1 MEDRDGVCV
10 VTQPGS
16 RSEHEEFKLRKECL
30 HYVNDVSNIAIRQPR
45 RQRHSP
51 VASSFGIH
59 IATESTENTDPHHL
73 FPRTRN
79 CHERKGGDGRGTSV
93 QGGVGFRG
101 FRVFRGYHHTGGR
114 SLSTPGLRPAL
125 ARSRNVGYNLHRPR
139 AVRRSRSGAEVP
151 SGPREWGAHPIRHHQ
166 RQRPR

>member
-1 MEDRDGVCV
+1 MTPLISNAGGYA
-10 VTQPGS
+10 GS
-16 RSEHEEFKLRKECL
+16 AQFSTARKDKRSRERGAGSAVIDLSFL
-30 HYVNDVSNIAIRQPR
+30 VSRYRIG
-45 RQRHSP
+45 
-51 VASSFGIH
+51 FL
-59 IATESTENTDPHHL
+59 ATESTENTDPHHL

-114 SLSTPGLRPAL
+114 SLSTRGLRPAL
-125 ARSRNVGYNLHRPR
+125 ARSRNVGYNLHRPG
-139 AVRRSRSGAEVP
+139 AARRSRSGAEVP
-151 SGPREWGAHPIRHHQ
+151 SGPLEWGARPIRHHQ